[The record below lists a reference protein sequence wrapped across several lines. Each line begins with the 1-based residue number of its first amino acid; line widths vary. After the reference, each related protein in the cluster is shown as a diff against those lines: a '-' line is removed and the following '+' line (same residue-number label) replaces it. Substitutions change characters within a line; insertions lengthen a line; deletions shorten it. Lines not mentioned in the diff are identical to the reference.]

1 MSVCHIFAAGDFCG
15 DFKYTSGDMII
26 AADAG
31 YAHLIKLN
39 ISPDILIGDF
49 DTIEEM
55 PEHFENDI
63 RFTAEKDYTDT
74 QLAIEEGIS
83 RGFRKFIIYGAL
95 GGKRLEHTV
104 ANLQMT
110 AGYTEKGYEIILTD
124 GMTFVYTVHNSSIS
138 FNKNP
143 VGTVSIF
150 SLTDKSE
157 GVTLSGFKYILS
169 DATLT
174 NSFALG
180 VSNEFSGSDAEISV
194 RNGTLIIITK
204 QRRLNNEN

>member
-15 DFKYTSGDMII
+15 DFKYNPSDMII

-31 YAHLIKLN
+31 YEHLNKLN
-39 ISPDILIGDF
+39 ITPYILIGDF
-49 DTIEEM
+49 DTIEEI
-55 PEHFENDI
+55 PEHFENVI
-63 RFTAEKDYTDT
+63 RFPAEKDYTDT

-104 ANLQMT
+104 ANLQMS